1 MRKIK
6 KIMCGT
12 IAAATMFIM
21 SGCGNKTLF
30 DTNYTFDKA
39 IIYHGNTEQIVDI
52 DKWDDYE
59 GEQIQL
65 KLTDG
70 SVILVSSYNC
80 ILVNTKNGES
90 AILSE

>member
-1 MRKIK
+1 MGKIK
-6 KIMCGT
+6 KIMCGVIV
-12 IAAATMFIM
+12 IAAMFSM
-21 SGCGNKTLF
+21 SGCNKNVF

-39 IIYHGNTEQIVDI
+39 IIYHNGYEQVVDI

-70 SVILVSSYNC
+70 SIILVSSYNC

-90 AILSE
+90 AVLPE